1 MSNKKKIVILYSG
14 GLDSFIMKKLAEAK
28 YPDLDLTLVH
38 FDIGQA
44 YSEKEDNAIKNSGF
58 DVEIRK
64 VEWLAKGEE
73 LVAKSESNSGNIIIP
88 GRNMILSSLAASIYQ
103 PDAIWM
109 GGLKGEDHEGS
120 TDKNQEFIDRTN
132 NLWSYV
138 YSPFEKV
145 PELVFP
151 FIKEKWGKFEAV
163 SWVYTNGHA
172 TKEELLRTSSCLSD
186 SHSKNCG
193 HCVVCCRRKYIFKQL
208 GFEEVY
214 EQDPLTGKD
223 NLKMIINMLKVPLD
237 AEDDYKK
244 YHYDHWRR
252 REIIPGLYIEF
263 GTEDHNTLIK
273 IMEDKLKEIE
283 D

>member
-1 MSNKKKIVILYSG
+1 MEKKKVVILYSG

-28 YPDLDLTLVH
+28 YPNLDLTLAH

-44 YSEKEDNAIKNSGF
+44 YSEKEDRAIKQSGNVV
-58 DVEIRK
+58 DIRK
-64 VEWLAKGEE
+64 VEWLAKGQE
-73 LVAKSESNSGNIIIP
+73 LVGKMESNSGNIIIP

-109 GGLKGEDHEGS
+109 GGLKGEDHAGS

-132 NLWSYV
+132 HLWSYV
-138 YSPFEKV
+138 YSPFERV

-151 FIKEKWGKFEAV
+151 FIKENWGKFEAV
-163 SWVYTNGHA
+163 EWAYKNGHA
-172 TKEELLRTSSCLSD
+172 TKEELLSTSSCLGD
-186 SHSKNCG
+186 TPGKCG

-208 GFEEVY
+208 GFEEEY
-214 EQDPLTGKD
+214 EQDPLTGTD
-223 NLKMIINMLKVPLD
+223 NLKMIISMLKVPLD
-237 AEDDYKK
+237 AEDDYEK

-263 GTEDHNTLIK
+263 GTEDHNELIK